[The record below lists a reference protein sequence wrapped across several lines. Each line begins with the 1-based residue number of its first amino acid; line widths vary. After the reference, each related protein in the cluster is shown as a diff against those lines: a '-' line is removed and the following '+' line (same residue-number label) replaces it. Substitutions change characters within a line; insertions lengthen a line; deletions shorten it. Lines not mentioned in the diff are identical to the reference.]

1 MALDEDIEK
10 IKELNEEIEI
20 LSKKLKEPSKIF
32 EEGEINQA
40 KIYIK
45 SLRSELLKVDS
56 DLNYIAQSFK
66 RSVQELSKQNTF
78 LNQGKKSLR
87 GISDISSQLLRMK
100 YGEVDASSQ
109 DISKLIQKAAIKEDE
124 LEQSIKLLSTAENQT
139 AEIKAQTKELNDS
152 LDKMTAFKKGAD
164 DILGIQKEIEKSKG
178 VKLFSGLEAITD
190 AIPGLNKFT
199 GAFKEASKAAKDAAR
214 QNSIEKEIVDAQNKE
229 SQEKL
234 ETQRK
239 TDLKA
244 LKSGKDLTKEA
255 IKRLGLEKKLVGTSK
270 AGKPVDL
277 SGTAAAKKAKSVVTT
292 DMIKPLG
299 AAKKLTAA
307 TISPLKAGFKALG
320 PLLKKA
326 LGPLALLKELYDTIV
341 EMDKATADLAKGMNM
356 TYSEAVKVKGEL
368 TNMSLSSGDIMINS
382 RGILETFSF
391 INNQLGSNVMLSGD
405 MLKSFTK
412 LREAA
417 GMTNEELM
425 GIANLSLGTG
435 KSMNQITGEVLA
447 QADITATKLGVQLN
461 EKQVLKE
468 MKDISAATTLS
479 LSKNPTELAKAVT
492 TAKSLGMT
500 LSQVEKISEGLL
512 NFESSITSELKAE
525 LLLGKDINLEQA
537 RLFAMNNNIAGVAKE
552 ISSQIGDSADF
563 ARMNVLQQKALAEAV
578 GMSREELAKTLFV
591 QENLGTATGDA
602 ADKRKAILE
611 SLTNELGVEGA
622 KRKLEKDGIEN
633 IQKQAGVQDRFNKSI
648 EKLKEIFVVVA
659 EAVMPILDVVMS
671 VFQIIGPIMKILN
684 PFLQTI
690 GLIISLIGDA
700 IKGVM
705 SLFGA
710 EVEFSSGA
718 AYDRTYKSIE
728 ALGIEGDKSDTN
740 PFTGQKIQDGIIDF
754 QKGVGVTGEFGTV
767 QLDPKDTGFFDKGKI
782 TAGTDLF
789 KNFLP
794 NNMITENPAIQ
805 EKIEPIINK
814 TTINSTIQPSQAIPT
829 NQTNPQ
835 DLSQLKEENANI
847 RQEAKKTNK
856 LLENLILATESNK
869 TVKMDDD
876 FAPLYA

>member
-1 MALDEDIEK
+1 
-10 IKELNEEIEI
+10 
-20 LSKKLKEPSKIF
+20 
-32 EEGEINQA
+32 
-40 KIYIK
+40 
-45 SLRSELLKVDS
+45 
-56 DLNYIAQSFK
+56 
-66 RSVQELSKQNTF
+66 
-78 LNQGKKSLR
+78 
-87 GISDISSQLLRMK
+87 
-100 YGEVDASSQ
+100 
-109 DISKLIQKAAIKEDE
+109 
-124 LEQSIKLLSTAENQT
+124 
-139 AEIKAQTKELNDS
+139 
-152 LDKMTAFKKGAD
+152 
-164 DILGIQKEIEKSKG
+164 
-178 VKLFSGLEAITD
+178 
-190 AIPGLNKFT
+190 
-199 GAFKEASKAAKDAAR
+199 
-214 QNSIEKEIVDAQNKE
+214 
-229 SQEKL
+229 
-234 ETQRK
+234 
-239 TDLKA
+239 
-244 LKSGKDLTKEA
+244 
-255 IKRLGLEKKLVGTSK
+255 
-270 AGKPVDL
+270 
-277 SGTAAAKKAKSVVTT
+277 
-292 DMIKPLG
+292 
-299 AAKKLTAA
+299 
-307 TISPLKAGFKALG
+307 
-320 PLLKKA
+320 
-326 LGPLALLKELYDTIV
+326 
-341 EMDKATADLAKGMNM
+341 
-356 TYSEAVKVKGEL
+356 
-368 TNMSLSSGDIMINS
+368 
-382 RGILETFSF
+382 
-391 INNQLGSNVMLSGD
+391 
-405 MLKSFTK
+405 
-412 LREAA
+412 
-417 GMTNEELM
+417 
-425 GIANLSLGTG
+425 
-435 KSMNQITGEVLA
+435 
-447 QADITATKLGVQLN
+447 
-461 EKQVLKE
+461 
-468 MKDISAATTLS
+468 
-479 LSKNPTELAKAVT
+479 
-492 TAKSLGMT
+492 
-500 LSQVEKISEGLL
+500 
-512 NFESSITSELKAE
+512 
-525 LLLGKDINLEQA
+525 
-537 RLFAMNNNIAGVAKE
+537 
-552 ISSQIGDSADF
+552 
-563 ARMNVLQQKALAEAV
+563 MNVLQQKALAEAV

-829 NQTNPQ
+829 TQTNPQ